1 MPRGT
6 VRSARRRRQTRPG
19 LLANCYGAG
28 MVGTGSRIG
37 AGRGRAPRFAPAFA
51 FVVVAAGLAA
61 PRAALAQ
68 TTEARDVVVLSSG
81 KELRGR
87 VVRVDAK
94 NLVLRVGSVD
104 RTIARDDV
112 KSIDSVAQ
120 KHRDWMA
127 AWQKTDLDDTH
138 ALLAL
143 ASEAERVGL
152 KHEARLVHWL
162 VAVQRPAD
170 ATVHKVLG
178 NREVRGAFQVEI
190 DGKWVPFDKADALGE
205 DFANAWRL
213 RSEHF
218 TIRCAG
224 GLRLGVTTLLE
235 LEGFYWLF
243 QDLFGA
249 PLQLFELVEPIE
261 VRLYRSREQMP
272 NLANTVGAY
281 FSVDE
286 PALITYAERDRA
298 AAIEHEGT
306 HALLYFFCER
316 AAKSR
321 GELPSWLDEGWAEY
335 MDGRVQTRVP
345 GKPVLLARSVMA
357 DLSAVLAEL
366 PAADRY
372 GVHRLLNFKSSDFG
386 ASSRQREKY
395 AQSWALFRYLFEHPD
410 AAVRDQFTEYLREAV
425 AGRGQAST
433 FRRIFARMEKQLETE
448 PWRP

>member
-1 MPRGT
+1 
-6 VRSARRRRQTRPG
+6 
-19 LLANCYGAG
+19 
-28 MVGTGSRIG
+28 MVGSGSPIG
-37 AGRGRAPRFAPAFA
+37 TGRGRAPRFPFAFA
-51 FVVVAAGLAA
+51 VMVAGLAA
-61 PRAALAQ
+61 PRAACAQ
-68 TTEARDVVVLSSG
+68 TTEARDVVVLTTG

-94 NLVLRVGSVD
+94 NVVLRVGSVD
-104 RTIARDDV
+104 RTIARDDI

-152 KHEARLVHWL
+152 KHEARLVQWL
-162 VAVQRPAD
+162 VAIQRPTD
-170 ATVHKVLG
+170 ATVHKALG
-178 NREVRGAFQVEI
+178 NREVRGVFQVEI
-190 DGKWVPFDKADALGE
+190 DGKWVPFDKADDLGQ

-218 TIRCAG
+218 TIRCAA
-224 GLRLGVTTLLE
+224 GLRLGVTALLE
-235 LEGFYWLF
+235 FEGVYWLF
-243 QDLFGA
+243 HELFGA

-286 PALITYAERDRA
+286 PALITFAERDRA
-298 AAIEHEGT
+298 SALEHEGT
-306 HALLYFFCER
+306 HALLHFFCER

-321 GELPSWLDEGWAEY
+321 GELPAWLDEGWAEY
-335 MDGRVQTRVP
+335 MDGRIQTRVP
-345 GKPVLLARSVMA
+345 GKPVLLAKSVFA
-357 DLSAVLAEL
+357 EHSAMLAEL
-366 PAADRY
+366 PADDRY
-372 GVHRLLNFKSSDFG
+372 GVHRLLNFKASDFG
-386 ASSRQREKY
+386 ASSRQHEKY